1 MSKIEDKKRQK
12 KEALFHTSFDLFTT
26 KGFSKTSISDIV
38 EKAGVAK
45 GTFYLYFKD
54 KYDIRNRL
62 ITNKAGILFGNAYD
76 ALQETSYTDFTEC
89 LLFIIDH
96 IIDQLVRDTK
106 LLSFIAKNLSWGVFK
121 SALDQPEDATQVDF
135 YQLYL
140 QMIEKSAL
148 SFQNP
153 EVMLFMIVELV
164 SSTCYNTILHKE
176 PMDIE
181 EYKPYL
187 YDAVRSIIQTQ
198 SNSK

>member
-1 MSKIEDKKRQK
+1 MGKIEDKKKQK

-26 KGFSKTSISDIV
+26 KGFSKTSIADIV

-62 ITNKAGILFGNAYD
+62 ITNKAGKVFENAYY
-76 ALQETSYTDFTEC
+76 ALERTELTDFTER
-89 LLFIIDH
+89 LLFIIND
-96 IIDQLVRDTK
+96 IIDQLTKDSK

-121 SALDQPEDATQVDF
+121 SALVQQEEETNLDF
-135 YQLYL
+135 YALYL
-140 QMIEKSAL
+140 KMIEDSPHE
-148 SFQNP
+148 FRNP

-164 SSTCYNTILHKE
+164 SGSCYNAILYKE
-176 PMDIE
+176 PMAIE

-187 YDAVRSIIQTQ
+187 YEAIRSMIQTQ
-198 SNSK
+198 MIK